1 MSRTGRAV
9 VSSTMVSSAVEGLG
23 NGQGAVF
30 NFTLVGE
37 GSSGY
42 IKKTLVFVFC
52 ILFWGFCLFVFC
64 FGVLSFLWVCL
75 FVYSDGESLL
85 GRRVAEVDRLLLV
98 TGLIDAGEGAL
109 RAVLVNLPQ
118 MV

>member
-1 MSRTGRAV
+1 
-9 VSSTMVSSAVEGLG
+9 MVSSAVEGLG

-52 ILFWGFCLFVFC
+52 ILFWGFCLFVF
-64 FGVLSFLWVCL
+64 
-75 FVYSDGESLL
+75 SDGESLL